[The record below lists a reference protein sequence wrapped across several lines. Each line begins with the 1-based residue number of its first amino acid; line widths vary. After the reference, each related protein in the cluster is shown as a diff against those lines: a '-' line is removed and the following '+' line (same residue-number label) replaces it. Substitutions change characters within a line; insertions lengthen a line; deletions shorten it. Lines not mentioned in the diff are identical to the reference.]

1 MKTLVIRVVP
11 ALLTLAAALP
21 VSATSDGDGERQLF
35 LDAAVEDT
43 ATDQVTLPIYR
54 GVDARGRVFWYTI
67 TEASTRAVASRYGVN
82 VSRKLANASNTAA
95 VQRGSFR
102 GGVLHVQATVDFSPV
117 RAVVPDPDQGFPP
130 LTAAPGA
137 VGKAG
142 YSPLVQL
149 PNGVVINAPHIGN
162 DSGLHDKLVGTPNY
176 ATGTAKFQE
185 SEGFYEGKEV
195 YYVSFDASAPDV
207 AALEAATYVPAL
219 NAAPG
224 LGSND
229 KKKSARSGIVPFA
242 NGQTG
247 ADNPN
252 RQGLNSALLG
262 EGDPLNVVQTEADDN
277 EYSPLWD
284 VHIGVW
290 SPAAI
295 SAGKNVL
302 QTDFDEIVKLGRD
315 GLIVGPSGA
324 FGAVGVI
331 VNCPLISIE
340 D

>member
-1 MKTLVIRVVP
+1 MKTLVIRAVP

-21 VSATSDGDGERQLF
+21 VSASNDGDEERSLF
-35 LDAAVEDT
+35 LDAAVENT
-43 ATDQVTLPIYR
+43 ETDQVTLPIYR
-54 GVDARGRVFWYTI
+54 GVDARGRSFWYTI
-67 TEASTRAVASRYGVN
+67 TEASTRAMASRYGVN

-95 VQRGSFR
+95 VQNGSFR
-102 GGVLHVQATVDFSPV
+102 GGVLHLQATVDFAPV
-117 RAVVPDPDQGFPP
+117 RSVVPDPAKGFPP
-130 LTAAPGA
+130 LSAVPGA

-149 PNGVVINAPHIGN
+149 PNGVVINAPHIAN
-162 DSGLHDKLVGTPNY
+162 DTGLHDKLVGAPNY
-176 ATGTAKFQE
+176 AVGTAKFQE

-207 AALEAATYVPAL
+207 AALEAATYVPSL

-224 LGSND
+224 RGSND
-229 KKKSARSGIVPFA
+229 KKTSARSGIVPFA

-290 SPAAI
+290 SPAAVA
-295 SAGKNVL
+295 AGKNVL
-302 QTDFDEIVKLGRD
+302 QTDFDEIRHLGRS
-315 GLIVGPSGA
+315 GVILGPNGA